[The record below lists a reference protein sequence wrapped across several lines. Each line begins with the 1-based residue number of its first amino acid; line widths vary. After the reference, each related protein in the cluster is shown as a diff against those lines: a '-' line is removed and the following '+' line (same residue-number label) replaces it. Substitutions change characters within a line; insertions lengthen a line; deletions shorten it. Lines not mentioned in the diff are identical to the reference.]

1 MSMIPAALRRR
12 PPDKVLAETKAELEA
27 AHAKL
32 AELEQQ
38 RQALLEGDT
47 TDGLLALDRE
57 ISQHRSLIYVLTDRA
72 KIFEQRTAER
82 DAEKREEQYDKAV
95 NALAGRALAL
105 NGAVQE
111 LAAAI
116 EAVATKFEQLVIGQR
131 SVLRDWPSD
140 HVELPFAS
148 QLGLAGAEQAIAEA
162 FGVFDRAKF
171 GRWPDWTLE
180 KKLAHVR
187 EIAADFKKTE
197 TNGYDALVADLR
209 AGSPK
214 LAEPETEEGQAA

>member
-1 MSMIPAALRRR
+1 MNVLPAALRRR
-12 PPDKVLAETKAELEA
+12 PPDKVLAETRAELA
-27 AHAKL
+27 GAQGKL
-32 AELEQQ
+32 AELEAQ
-38 RQALLEGDT
+38 RQTLLEGDST
-47 TDGLLALDRE
+47 EGLLALDRE
-57 ISQHRSLIYVLTDRA
+57 IHDKRGLIFVLTDRV
-72 KIFEQRTAER
+72 KVFEQRTAER
-82 DAEKREEQYDKAV
+82 EAEKRKEQYDKAV
-95 NALAGRALAL
+95 NAIAGRALGL
-105 NGAVQE
+105 SGLVQE

-116 EAVATKFEQLVIGQR
+116 EAVGVKFEQLVIGQR
-131 SVLRDWPSD
+131 SVLRDWPSE

-148 QLGLAGAEQAIAEA
+148 QLGLAGAEAAIAEA

-197 TNGYDALVADLR
+197 SSNYDELIAGLR

-214 LAEPETEEGQAA
+214 LPETEPTDGVAA

>member
-1 MSMIPAALRRR
+1 MQIPAALRRR
-12 PPDKVLAETKAELEA
+12 PPDRVLAETKAELA
-27 AHAKL
+27 GAQGKL

-38 RQALLEGDT
+38 RQALLEGDST
-47 TDGLLALDRE
+47 EGLLALDRE
-57 ISQHRSLIYVLTDRA
+57 ISEKHSLIYVLTDRA

-82 DAEKREEQYDKAV
+82 EAEKRKEAYDKAV
-95 NALAGRALAL
+95 NAIAGRALGL
-105 NGAVQE
+105 SGLVQD

-116 EAVATKFEQLVIGQR
+116 EAVGVKLEQLVIGQR
-131 SVLRDWPSD
+131 SVLRDWPSE

-148 QLGLAGAEQAIAEA
+148 QLGLAGAEAAIAEA
-162 FGVFDRAKF
+162 FTVFDRAKF

-197 TNGYDALVADLR
+197 TNGYDALIADLR
-209 AGSPK
+209 NGAPK
-214 LAEPETEEGQAA
+214 EAEPETEEGQAA